1 MRLARKAFS
10 VCGTIREGLLV
21 MSVLI
26 DDSEHFVEFIERQ
39 RVRLGMSQ
47 RKLCSEAGLSHGAY
61 WFVKNGSG
69 LHLETALRLLE
80 AVGAEMVVEIEP

>member
-1 MRLARKAFS
+1 VTS
-10 VCGTIREGLLV
+10 I
-21 MSVLI
+21 SI
-26 DDSEHFVEFIERQ
+26 DSGDDIVEFIERQ

>member
-1 MRLARKAFS
+1 VTS
-10 VCGTIREGLLV
+10 ISICNG
-21 MSVLI
+21 
-26 DDSEHFVEFIERQ
+26 DDIVEFIERQ

>member
-1 MRLARKAFS
+1 MLTS
-10 VCGTIREGLLV
+10 I
-21 MSVLI
+21 SI
-26 DDSEHFVEFIERQ
+26 DSGEDIVEFIERQ
-39 RVRLGMSQ
+39 RLRLGMSQ

>member
-1 MRLARKAFS
+1 MTS
-10 VCGTIREGLLV
+10 I
-21 MSVLI
+21 SI
-26 DDSEHFVEFIERQ
+26 DSGDDIVEFIERQ
-39 RVRLGMSQ
+39 RIRLGMSQ

>member
-1 MRLARKAFS
+1 MTS
-10 VCGTIREGLLV
+10 ISICNG
-21 MSVLI
+21 
-26 DDSEHFVEFIERQ
+26 DDIVEFIERQ

>member
-1 MRLARKAFS
+1 MTS
-10 VCGTIREGLLV
+10 I
-21 MSVLI
+21 SI
-26 DDSEHFVEFIERQ
+26 DSGEDIVEFIERQ

-61 WFVKNGSG
+61 WFVKNGSC

>member
-1 MRLARKAFS
+1 
-10 VCGTIREGLLV
+10 LV
-21 MSVLI
+21 TSISI
-26 DDSEHFVEFIERQ
+26 DSGDDIVEFIERQ